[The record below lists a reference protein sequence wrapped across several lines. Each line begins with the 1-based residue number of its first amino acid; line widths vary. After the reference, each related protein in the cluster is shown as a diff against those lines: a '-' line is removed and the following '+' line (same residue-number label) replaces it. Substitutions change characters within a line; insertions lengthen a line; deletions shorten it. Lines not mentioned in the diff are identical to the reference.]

1 MTFGLVLATGSSSW
15 GSSARAQYGL
25 IFAGVG
31 SGSGGGRGRFA
42 IGSVKSSTLTASSG
56 CDSTGDGAA
65 SGAEAAD
72 EAGTRIGE
80 GGRGCEN
87 HLGTGGANP
96 VICMLFDDCIQL

>member
-56 CDSTGDGAA
+56 CDSTGDVLPLELRLQTKLGHELER
-65 SGAEAAD
+65 GAEAAKTIL
-72 EAGTRIGE
+72 AQVGQIR
-80 GGRGCEN
+80 
-87 HLGTGGANP
+87 
-96 VICMLFDDCIQL
+96 